1 VTTASSAFPG
11 HQTYGP
17 YRVLG
22 VLGEGGMGRVY
33 LAEHTVIGRRVAVK
47 VLAREVA
54 TEPEIISRFFVEA
67 RAVNAIRH
75 PNIVEVTDFGTSE
88 GQPYIVMEYLEGE
101 TLADRLRWQGPL
113 LPEALIRI
121 GRQIAS
127 ALGAVHERGIVHRD
141 LKPANIFLREHPDYP
156 DFVKILDFGIAKL
169 MEREG
174 ADTAPRTRVGMAMGT
189 PTYMSPEQ
197 CLGDLALDVRS
208 DIYSFGVVLFEMATG
223 APPFTYDAPG
233 RLFLAHIQ
241 EPPADPRAVRADVSP
256 GLAALVLRALA
267 KDPADRFASM
277 REVRDALEALIWPAP
292 AVAPPVPAS
301 PSRNSGAANP
311 SPVTVPLRV
320 VGGRG
325 PIRRSRPAPALA
337 PAAATALVVDLE
349 APRLVTLV
357 GMRIGEGALEA
368 PPLPAVVALGLEMTQ
383 SPAFAFPAAVEVA
396 RRDPRLAS
404 LVIRTANVE
413 PYGGRAPAMNL
424 EQGIARLGA
433 QGLAIA
439 LVELIARP
447 VLEARAP
454 RLERL
459 FRRPWAHALAGA
471 YIARRLARE
480 ASTRTSPAEEP
491 QLAYIAALLRDI
503 GQALV
508 ATVVL
513 EIERRS
519 PEHPSRRPLPEAAFV
534 ACIEAHH
541 ARVRRDVAAA
551 WRQPAVVVDAL
562 SEAPATEAGV
572 RLAAIVRLA
581 ATLADLEGF
590 GLRRDDQTLA
600 AAALAEAR
608 AAVPLDDAGL
618 SRARGK
624 VKEWVLARA

>member
-1 VTTASSAFPG
+1 
-11 HQTYGP
+11 
-17 YRVLG
+17 
-22 VLGEGGMGRVY
+22 MGRVY
-33 LAEHTVIGRRVAVK
+33 LAEHTAIGRRVAVK

-54 TEPEIISRFFVEA
+54 TVPEIISRFFVEA

-75 PNIVEVTDFGTSE
+75 PNIVEVTDFGTAD

-113 LPEALIRI
+113 PQEALIRI
-121 GRQIAS
+121 GRQITS

-169 MEREG
+169 MGREG
-174 ADTAPRTRVGMAMGT
+174 ADTAARTRVGVAMGT

-208 DIYSFGVVLFEMATG
+208 DIYSFGVVLFEMAAG

-241 EPPADPRAVRADVSP
+241 EPPADPRTVNADVSP

-277 REVRDALEALIWPAP
+277 RELRDALEALSWPAATVAAPAP
-292 AVAPPVPAS
+292 AAPARSSGPAVT
-301 PSRNSGAANP
+301 
-311 SPVTVPLRV
+311 SPVTIPLRV

-325 PIRRSRPAPALA
+325 PVRRPRPAPAPA
-337 PAAATALVVDLE
+337 PAATAPVVDLE

-357 GMRIGEGALEA
+357 GMRIDEGALEA

-413 PYGGRAPAMNL
+413 PYGGRSPAMNL

-454 RLERL
+454 RLEGL

-480 ASTRTSPAEEP
+480 AVARTSPAEEP
-491 QLAYIAALLRDI
+491 QLAYAAALLRDV

-508 ATVVL
+508 ATAVL

-562 SEAPATEAGV
+562 SEAPATDAGA

-618 SRARGK
+618 ARARGK
-624 VKEWVLARA
+624 VKEWVLARS